1 MLTPPS
7 ALGLGA
13 AWQGRGRAL
22 CALSYLGILIREVQA
37 WGRFGWREPGA
48 ALGPSRAGTA
58 LSVLTLP
65 MGTDLLPF
73 ECPWEVPRHTTSP
86 VPHLHALAAL
96 PTDSEHP
103 FLCQVRWEQGP
114 DTPNSAG
121 CAGGGLV
128 SVEGPGCS
136 CKLELLPGSRAA
148 LIYSMQSWNS
158 GREAQ
163 CE

>member
-65 MGTDLLPF
+65 MDTDLLPF

-121 CAGGGLV
+121 CAVGGSGLCGGARLLLQAGT
-128 SVEGPGCS
+128 SPRIQGCS
-136 CKLELLPGSRAA
+136 DLLHAVVEQREGGSV
-148 LIYSMQSWNS
+148 
-158 GREAQ
+158 
-163 CE
+163 